1 MAKDKKWY
9 VLTCEHRR
17 YIVTAKS
24 KKAANEYVENGAD
37 LAPKD
42 KKVKLFDMGDFEIVR

>member
-1 MAKDKKWY
+1 MKKYY

-24 KKAANEYVENGAD
+24 KKEANNYILQAD
-37 LAPKD
+37 LRPKD
-42 KKVKLFDMGDFEIVR
+42 KRVKLFDCGHFEIVK